1 MERSVVRNALLG
13 LWVWTVYGLVECI
26 VSLGLPR
33 YWDGSAAVAEWQW
46 LSLAQIFAVY
56 MACGCLVGTATGLL
70 LARSGKHPGRTTEE
84 VAHCL
89 ALSLVF
95 ACNLAVR
102 SPLNDVVAVALAT
115 AAVLIFLLAA
125 ALRWDAWRQ
134 RTAFLANPWMV
145 SLLLLCT
152 LSISHEALPS
162 HSMIYRVAAS
172 LLVLGAIAATG
183 FAWRLAG
190 TRKPTASITRR
201 LAAIAAGAAL
211 FIGTQIWQ
219 AKLVPRLAA
228 SASSGTVV
236 RPNVLLITMDT
247 VRADHLSLY
256 GYSRDTTPNLKRFAQ
271 GATVFDRAISPAD
284 YTLSS
289 HASIFT
295 GQYPSW
301 HGAYPVPPALRL
313 GRPLHPGSSTLAS
326 VLAANHYRTAG
337 IYANTTFLGN
347 WTGLNQGFDIWS
359 SPSPERLHNPDR
371 PFYLRYAA
379 TELLATILKSYE
391 FEAMFPRAS
400 DINNCAYDILDNNR
414 GGGPLFLFLNYMD
427 AHFPY
432 APPAGFSRRFRTP
445 WLDNFWDYSGLVKAV
460 NQDGKRLDDTWRS
473 SLLSLYD
480 TGISYED
487 LEIGKLLAHL
497 RSSGLYDSSLIVIT
511 SDHGDAFG
519 EHGRLGHAVNSLYQE
534 IVHVPLI
541 VKYPGQHD
549 GSRSAEWVSLVDI
562 MPTVLQAAAVPL
574 PAGLQGR
581 SLHTADEP
589 GSAPVFTESR
599 AAGDGFRSPHLNG
612 MKRAAFAGSWKLI
625 TWSGGSPELY
635 DLAAD
640 PSEAEN
646 RFSSGNSAGTA
657 LSARLQTWTATIPHQ
672 RPANG
677 AQPNPAMIRRLK
689 SLGYVQ

>member
-1 MERSVVRNALLG
+1 MKRSVFKNALLG
-13 LWVWTVYGLVECI
+13 LWVWAVYGLVECI
-26 VSLGLPR
+26 VSFGLPR
-33 YWDGSAAVAEWQW
+33 LWDGSAAVAEWQW
-46 LSLAQIFAVY
+46 LGLAQIFAVY
-56 MACGCLVGTATGLL
+56 MVCGCLMGAATGFL
-70 LARSGKHPGRTTEE
+70 LALFGDHSGLAADETAE
-84 VAHCL
+84 CL
-89 ALSLVF
+89 ALSLAF
-95 ACNLAVR
+95 AGNLAVH
-102 SPLNDVVAVALAT
+102 SPLNYVTVVVLAT
-115 AAVLIFLLAA
+115 AVVLIFLLAA
-125 ALRWDAWRQ
+125 SLRWDTWQQ

-152 LSISHEALPS
+152 LSITHETLPS

-183 FAWRLAG
+183 FAWRLVG

-201 LAAIAAGAAL
+201 LAAIAAAATF
-211 FIGTQIWQ
+211 FIGTQVWRV
-219 AKLVPRLAA
+219 KLVPGSGGSAA
-228 SASSGTVV
+228 SSAVV
-236 RPNVLLITMDT
+236 KPNILLITMDT
-247 VRADHLSLY
+247 VRADHMSLF

-271 GATVFDRAISPAD
+271 EATVFDRAISPAD

-301 HGAYPVPPALRL
+301 HGAYPVPPTLRL
-313 GRPLHPGSSTLAS
+313 GRPLHPGSATLAR
-326 VLAANHYRTAG
+326 VLAAHHYRTAA

-347 WTGLNQGFDIWS
+347 WTGLNQGFETWS
-359 SPSPERLHNPDR
+359 SPSPERLHNPER

-379 TELLATILKSYE
+379 TGLLATILKSYE

-400 DINNCAYDILDNNR
+400 DINRAAYQILDNNSGR
-414 GGGPLFLFLNYMD
+414 GPLFLFLNYMD

-432 APPAGFSRRFRTP
+432 APPAGFSRRFGTP

-460 NQDGKRLDDTWRS
+460 DQDGKRLDETWRS

-487 LEIGKLLAHL
+487 TEIGNLLAHL
-497 RSSGLYDSSLIVIT
+497 KTSGLYENSLIIIT

-541 VKYPGQHD
+541 VKYPGQHE
-549 GSRSAEWVSLVDI
+549 GARSAEWVSLVDI
-562 MPTVLQAAAVPL
+562 MPTVLEAAAVPP

-599 AAGDGFRSPHLNG
+599 AAGDGFQSPHLNG

-657 LSARLQTWTATIPHQ
+657 LSARLQMWTATIPLQ
-672 RPANG
+672 RPATG
-677 AQPNPAMIRRLK
+677 VQPNPALIRRLK